1 MSRWTTGVGVPPGP
15 PPLPDTARAEHV
27 SVEEDALLDVTAEW
41 RLELHRG
48 AAAAER
54 LQRMRDGISLY
65 PSSLPCSPPDKG
77 DAPDVRK
84 LRSSQLAWRPP
95 GAPSVAT
102 GRLHPALMDIGP
114 SPRLGRRHAITADCT
129 SLVPAA
135 RNGRDRPCLVCGQER
150 HCLAW
155 CASLLCGRMDTHR
168 AAALRATREAGL
180 TLGTQLDCLDQR
192 MEHEAREEV
201 ERVARSRLA
210 ERPGLVFDRTATFN
224 TVGYMLHGA
233 SSSASARTSP
243 RGTPRTALAS
253 PRPARSFSSTSLPP
267 MCPRSELQ
275 QRGPN
280 RIPLRH
286 LPLPEFPYSAQFS
299 VPVDGAWRRREAPY
313 E

>member
-1 MSRWTTGVGVPPGP
+1 MKI
-15 PPLPDTARAEHV
+15 H
-27 SVEEDALLDVTAEW
+27 
-41 RLELHRG
+41 
-48 AAAAER
+48 
-54 LQRMRDGISLY
+54 
-65 PSSLPCSPPDKG
+65 
-77 DAPDVRK
+77 
-84 LRSSQLAWRPP
+84 
-95 GAPSVAT
+95 VAT
-102 GRLHPALMDIGP
+102 AHVKKGSPQPFGKEAARCTNGVHRQTPHCTEGHRPVAATRQTTRHHGRLHKFRAR
-114 SPRLGRRHAITADCT
+114 SQEWSESAVLGVW
-129 SLVPAA
+129 SGAA
-135 RNGRDRPCLVCGQER
+135 R
-150 HCLAW
+150 AW
-155 CASLLCGRMDTHR
+155 CASLLCGRMDIHR